1 MTQWVLSDIPL
12 AVPNIADLQRRAAL
26 HAALGDPHRLAVVD
40 ELLLSDRSPSDL
52 CEALGMPSN
61 LLAHHLD
68 VLERAGLVERRVS
81 AGDRRRRYLTLRRAA
96 LEAVAY
102 TQVFVAR
109 EVVFVCTQNSAR
121 SQLAAA
127 IWNASGL
134 AVVEASSAG
143 TQPAAR
149 VHHGAIEAA
158 LRHGLRIEGAT
169 PRRLE
174 RFDDGQLLVT
184 VCDRAQEEL
193 PAERRPLG
201 LHWSIDDPVLRDATS
216 AFDEAF
222 ETIEAR
228 VRVLAPLVRV
238 AA

>member
-1 MTQWVLSDIPL
+1 MPDIENLSH
-12 AVPNIADLQRRAAL
+12 RASL
-26 HAALGDPHRLAVVD
+26 HAALGDLHRLAVVD
-40 ELLLSDRSPSDL
+40 ALLLSDRSPSDL
-52 CEALGMPSN
+52 CEVLGVPSN

-68 VLERAGLVERRVS
+68 VLERAGIVERRVS
-81 AGDRRRRYLTLRRAA
+81 AGDRRRRYLRLRRPA
-96 LEAVAY
+96 LDAVDYA
-102 TQVFVAR
+102 QAFEAR

-134 AVVEASSAG
+134 ASVAASSAG

-149 VHHGAIEAA
+149 VHPGAIDAA
-158 LRHGLRIEGAT
+158 RRHGLRIEGAV
-169 PRRLE
+169 PRLV

-193 PAERRPLG
+193 PDERRLRG
-201 LHWSIDDPVLRDATS
+201 LHWSIDDPVLREASS

-222 ETIEAR
+222 EAIEAR
-228 VRVLAPLVRV
+228 VRALAPRVR
-238 AA
+238 AAA